1 MGNSQEGEYE
11 DVHDATLGGR
21 FIPARSAVGDK
32 KLGGGKDEEKG
43 RHFLCV
49 GGEVCSSIYA
59 VNRPPENDATKD
71 ETK

>member
-1 MGNSQEGEYE
+1 MK
-11 DVHDATLGGR
+11 TCTMLRWGGR

-32 KLGGGKDEEKG
+32 KLGRGKDEEKG

>member
-11 DVHDATLGGR
+11 DVHDATLGGEVYSSS
-21 FIPARSAVGDK
+21 FSCGGQEI
-32 KLGGGKDEEKG
+32 GGGEDEEKG